1 MAKFDNNPN
10 YNNHKFDN
18 SKSNTTK
25 FMLSKEDM
33 SNAMSSALS
42 IWDIQGLTEKE
53 YYEKHPITPAHIIL
67 KMSKENWEESLKP
80 KTNPEGTRFACGP
93 IREPE
98 ETTELV
104 VNSDDD
110 IISDIVDSLDLGVQ
124 KVINKIETKLNKRRE
139 KTTKQKSSKW

>member
-18 SKSNTTK
+18 SKSNITK

-67 KMSKENWEESLKP
+67 KMSKEDWEESLKP
-80 KTNPEGTRFACGP
+80 KTNKP
-93 IREPE
+93 IILEE
-98 ETTELV
+98 ETTDIV
-104 VNSDDD
+104 VNSGDD

-124 KVINKIETKLNKRRE
+124 KVINKIETKLK

>member
-1 MAKFDNNPN
+1 MAKFNNN
-10 YNNHKFDN
+10 SNTQFHKFDN
-18 SKSNTTK
+18 FKSNTTK

-67 KMSKENWEESLKP
+67 KMSKEDWEESLKP
-80 KTNPEGTRFACGP
+80 KTNEA
-93 IREPE
+93 IISED
-98 ETTELV
+98 ETTDIV
-104 VNSDDD
+104 VNSDND

>member
-1 MAKFDNNPN
+1 MAKFNNNSN

-33 SNAMSSALS
+33 NNAMSSALS

-67 KMSKENWEESLKP
+67 KMSKEDWEESLKP
-80 KTNPEGTRFACGP
+80 KTNEPIIPEDK
-93 IREPE
+93 
-98 ETTELV
+98 TTDIV
-104 VNSDDD
+104 VNSDND
-110 IISDIVDSLDLGVQ
+110 IISDFVDSLDLGVQ
-124 KVINKIETKLNKRRE
+124 KVINKIETKLNKRSGSLRE

>member
-67 KMSKENWEESLKP
+67 KMSKEDWEESLKP
-80 KTNPEGTRFACGP
+80 KTNGQP
-93 IREPE
+93 ILEPIIE
-98 ETTELV
+98 TDETTDIV
-104 VNSDDD
+104 VNSDND
-110 IISDIVDSLDLGVQ
+110 IISEIVDSLDLGVQ
-124 KVINKIETKLNKRRE
+124 KVINKIETKLK
-139 KTTKQKSSKW
+139 KTTKQKSSRW

>member
-10 YNNHKFDN
+10 TQYHKFDN

-33 SNAMSSALS
+33 NNAMSSALS

-67 KMSKENWEESLKP
+67 KMSKEDWEESLKP
-80 KTNPEGTRFACGP
+80 KTNGP
-93 IREPE
+93 NLEPIIEE
-98 ETTELV
+98 ETTDLV
-104 VNSDDD
+104 VNSDIN
-110 IISDIVDSLDLGVQ
+110 IISDIVESLDLGVQ
-124 KVINKIETKLNKRRE
+124 KVINKIETKLK
-139 KTTKQKSSKW
+139 KTTKQKSLKW